1 MQQLLTQAFRNAR
14 SARGYTTRY
23 LAQKLGVAQPLLSRI
38 EQGQQMPSPSLVKKL
53 ESLTKQPLAAM
64 VKGQFDRP
72 ADPNNF
78 LPEVSVADW
87 HWEALS
93 QEAQAY
99 FLSHW
104 QVALYRVTQEKALA
118 ETRYTKKVAQR
129 KALQPQLNQLKAHQQ
144 KMTDVL
150 VVLQAA
156 NASAEL
162 QQFQQQLLE
171 DTTLELRGLE
181 AKVWSDDQLIEA
193 ELNIHWL
200 EWQCTQLTKK
210 TMADRVIHRE
220 IPTAK
225 YLIPRLRE
233 LSTETQVFL
242 ASKWHVANKE
252 LETTIE
258 RTYHKLHQK
267 AARFH
272 LYNTVIDLMEKEL
285 VSARGLLEALT
296 TAPSDIQAR
305 QQAVVSEQQQALKQA
320 QVKAQSV
327 DRVKLLLEH
336 GKIEVLEYKH
346 QTLGALLKELEKL
359 PKD

>member
-1 MQQLLTQAFRNAR
+1 
-14 SARGYTTRY
+14 
-23 LAQKLGVAQPLLSRI
+23 
-38 EQGQQMPSPSLVKKL
+38 
-53 ESLTKQPLAAM
+53 
-64 VKGQFDRP
+64 
-72 ADPNNF
+72 
-78 LPEVSVADW
+78 
-87 HWEALS
+87 
-93 QEAQAY
+93 
-99 FLSHW
+99 
-104 QVALYRVTQEKALA
+104 
-118 ETRYTKKVAQR
+118 
-129 KALQPQLNQLKAHQQ
+129 
-144 KMTDVL
+144 
-150 VVLQAA
+150 VLQAA